1 MPDGQTQWICKKCN
15 HEFYPKSD
23 NIKCPKCRSNSTVPI
38 VGQGK
43 TPEARAIKRWKK
55 EKLQDTLDSSWGC
68 QFQEPEVERV
78 VLKGYNCSLRTYG
91 TAASLNA
98 YRRPCNPEMCPMY
111 QTWKLL
117 KEK

>member
-1 MPDGQTQWICKKCN
+1 MNWYDAAKKD
-15 HEFYPKSD
+15 PKTG
-23 NIKCPKCRSNSTVPI
+23 KRLCPKCSTMLQSKD
-38 VGQGK
+38 G
-43 TPEARAIKRWKK
+43 KK
-55 EKLQDTLDSSWGC
+55 EKLQDTLDSSWVC

-91 TAASLNA
+91 TAASLSA

-111 QTWKLL
+111 QTWQLL